1 MHTRILNFWDCIGVF
16 HDMLYGFM
24 SGRSCEHALLKAQ
37 QILLESL
44 SKRQVSLLLLIDFSM
59 AFDTVEHSILL
70 KKLEHKGTALQW
82 MRSYLENIMQ
92 FVSIDGIDSKTK
104 CMKNGVLHESI

>member
-1 MHTRILNFWDCIGVF
+1 MHTRIFNFLDSTGVF
-16 HDMLYGFM
+16 HDMQYGFM

-70 KKLEHKGTALQW
+70 KQ
-82 MRSYLENIMQ
+82 LENY
-92 FVSIDGIDSKTK
+92 GIKARLYSGCDLTLK
-104 CMKNGVLHESI
+104 I